1 MQFSVYQESRRGSRK
16 SNQDRIGYCN
26 SRDAALMLVADGM
39 GGHRHGEVAAQIA
52 LECITEAF
60 RREANPRLGDPAAFL
75 RQTLIAAHQAIVQH
89 ARDRGL
95 EEAPRTTCV
104 ACVVQDHAACWAH
117 AGDSRLYHI
126 RNGRVVTQTR
136 DHSLVQQLI
145 DSGRIRAESIA
156 AHPDRNR
163 IYSCLGSQ
171 QLPRLDFSLV
181 TALDAGDTLML
192 CSDGLWNPLS
202 PKIIGSAVRNSGI
215 MRAVP
220 ELLDE
225 AERRAGRA
233 SDNLSV
239 IALTWEEQPQAARP
253 RQPLAAEPAQDPV
266 TPAPQVSDA
275 GEIRGA
281 YLSDEEIEHAI
292 ARIRDAMK
300 GQTND
305 KT

>member
-1 MQFSVYQESRRGSRK
+1 MQFSIYQESRRGSRK
-16 SNQDRIGYCN
+16 SNQDRIGYCY

-39 GGHRHGEVAAQIA
+39 GGHLHGEVAAQIA
-52 LECITEAF
+52 LEYITETF
-60 RREANPRLGDPAAFL
+60 RREANPGIGDPAAFL
-75 RQTLIAAHQAIVQH
+75 RQALIAAHHAIIAH
-89 ARDRGL
+89 ARDRSL

-126 RNGRVVTQTR
+126 RNGRVVAQTR

-145 DSGRIRAESIA
+145 DSGRIRAESVA

-163 IYSCLGSQ
+163 IFSCLGSQ
-171 QLPRLDFSLV
+171 GLPKLDVSPM
-181 TALDAGDTLML
+181 TALAAGDTLLL

-202 PKIIGSAVRNSGI
+202 PKIIGGAVQNSGI
-215 MRAVP
+215 MLAVP

-233 SDNLSV
+233 SDNLSA
-239 IALTWEEQPQAARP
+239 IALTWEERAAQPASDPAAAP
-253 RQPLAAEPAQDPV
+253 
-266 TPAPQVSDA
+266 PQVADA
-275 GEIRGA
+275 GGTQGD
-281 YLSDEEIEHAI
+281 YLSDEEIERAI

-300 GQTND
+300 RQTND

>member
-1 MQFSVYQESRRGSRK
+1 MQFSIYQESRRGSRK
-16 SNQDRIGYCN
+16 SNQDRIGYCY
-26 SRDAALMLVADGM
+26 SREAALMLVADGM
-39 GGHRHGEVAAQIA
+39 GGHLHGEVAAQIA
-52 LECITEAF
+52 LEHLTEAF
-60 RREANPRLGDPAAFL
+60 RREAVPRLRDPAAFL
-75 RQTLIAAHQAIVQH
+75 RQALIAAHHAIIQH

-95 EEAPRTTCV
+95 VEAPRTTCV
-104 ACVVQDHAACWAH
+104 ACVVQDHGACWAH

-126 RNGRVVTQTR
+126 RNGGVVAQTR

-145 DSGRIRAESIA
+145 DSGRIRAESVA

-163 IYSCLGSQ
+163 IFSCLGSQ
-171 QLPRLDFSLV
+171 QPPKLDLSPM
-181 TALDAGDTLML
+181 TALDTGDTLLL

-202 PKIIGSAVRNSGI
+202 PKIIGSAVQNSGI
-215 MRAVP
+215 MLAVP

-239 IALTWEEQPQAARP
+239 IALTWEEQAERPAADTIAAP
-253 RQPLAAEPAQDPV
+253 PKLA
-266 TPAPQVSDA
+266 DA
-275 GEIRGA
+275 GGTQSD
-281 YLSDEEIEHAI
+281 YLSDEEIERAI

-300 GQTND
+300 RHTND